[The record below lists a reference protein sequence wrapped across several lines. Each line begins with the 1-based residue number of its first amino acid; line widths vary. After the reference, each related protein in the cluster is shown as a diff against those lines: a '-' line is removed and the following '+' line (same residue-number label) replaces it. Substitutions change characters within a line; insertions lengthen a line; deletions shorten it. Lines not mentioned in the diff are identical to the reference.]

1 MAVTSF
7 HEMFELV
14 VGHQDNRVNSPNPP
28 PVHALEMK
36 QNLSALR
43 LIHFLSVALLVE
55 RYVGPTA
62 RLLQGPVFAHKT
74 AAA

>member
-1 MAVTSF
+1 
-7 HEMFELV
+7 
-14 VGHQDNRVNSPNPP
+14 
-28 PVHALEMK
+28 
-36 QNLSALR
+36 LSALR